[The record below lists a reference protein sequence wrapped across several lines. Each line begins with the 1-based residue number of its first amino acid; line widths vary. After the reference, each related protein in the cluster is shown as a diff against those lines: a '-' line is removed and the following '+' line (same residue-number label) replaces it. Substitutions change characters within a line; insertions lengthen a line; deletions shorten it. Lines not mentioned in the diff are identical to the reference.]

1 MSVAVLDY
9 DATAKAMQKASEMTK
24 HKDYA
29 SVKER
34 VDKLNEGAKTM
45 YNLTYG
51 GGFMGYSTSYGVIAY
66 KRNGDDCIGYKKTT
80 GSYVL
85 GSITTTY
92 YDAYGVDITEKIY
105 EEDGTLQ
112 YKTDFIDKAT
122 DVVTNLWPL
131 AVVILA
137 VAAVLIT
144 LFVNR
149 KK

>member
-1 MSVAVLDY
+1 MSVVVLDY

-45 YNLTYG
+45 YNLTSG
-51 GGFMGYSTSYGVIAY
+51 GGFTGYSTSYGVVAY

-85 GSITTTY
+85 GIITTY
-92 YDAYGVDITEKIY
+92 YDASGIDITEKIY
-105 EEDGTLQ
+105 EEDGTLH
-112 YKTDFIDKAT
+112 YKTDFIDKET

-144 LFVNR
+144 LIVNR